1 MTQDL
6 EVKKEIRKNVTQA
19 LAFLSVT
26 SMLDVD
32 QISSALLQA
41 MVSQSNLVH
50 CHSKVRTRSAESSQ
64 YQKHFRDLTLL
75 GHHELK
81 HVILVTNQYYF
92 LHATHLT

>member
-41 MVSQSNLVH
+41 MVSKSNVVL
-50 CHSKVRTRSAESSQ
+50 CHSNIRTRSVVSSQ
-64 YQKHFRDLTLL
+64 YNKHFRGLTLVNI
-75 GHHELK
+75 K
-81 HVILVTNQYYF
+81 YCRPFT
-92 LHATHLT
+92 

>member
-1 MTQDL
+1 MPQDL

-41 MVSQSNLVH
+41 MVSKSNLVL
-50 CHSKVRTRSAESSQ
+50 CNRKIRTRSVESSQ
-64 YQKHFRDLTLL
+64 YHKHFIGLTLL
-75 GHHELK
+75 GHHALT
-81 HVILVTNQYYF
+81 HVI
-92 LHATHLT
+92 

>member
-41 MVSQSNLVH
+41 MVSKSNLVL
-50 CHSKVRTRSAESSQ
+50 C
-64 YQKHFRDLTLL
+64 
-75 GHHELK
+75 
-81 HVILVTNQYYF
+81 N
-92 LHATHLT
+92 